1 MPDHIALLCTLHPAS
16 QEKRERI
23 LDLLRRLAREYYIKP
38 SAKCIAWSYFTPAA
52 KLTADATSF
61 PLMGMEVYTDKSAL
75 QAQVDDTEHFQ
86 PYHALVKRE
95 GLYAKPEEL
104 QSWYLDCGFVA
115 RGEGQTKGG
124 KGGLVSVS
132 RLVCKDVAGAAK
144 VLHGLREFSKW
155 VESEEP
161 GVLSYGVFT
170 RPKAQSEVLVWVRY
184 VSGKAIRRHDEAPE
198 HRAAQKL
205 MGPHLDMKKTE
216 TTVWREVEDSF
227 VAPLPA
233 SSSAKL

>member
-16 QEKRERI
+16 QEKSERI
-23 LDLLRRLAREYYIKP
+23 LGLLRRSAREYYTKP

-52 KLTADATSF
+52 KLTLDATSF
-61 PLMGMEVYTDKSAL
+61 PLMGMEVYTDKAAL

-86 PYHALVKRE
+86 PYHATVKCE

-115 RGEGQTKGG
+115 RGQGQTNGG
-124 KGGLVSVS
+124 RGGLVSVS
-132 RLVCKDVAGAAK
+132 RLVCKHAAGAVK
-144 VLHGLREFSKW
+144 VLDGLREFAKW
-155 VESEEP
+155 VDREEP
-161 GVLSYGVFT
+161 DVLSYGVFT
-170 RPKAQSEVLVWVRY
+170 RPKAANEVLVWVRY
-184 VSGKAIRRHDEAPE
+184 VNGKAVRSHDEAPE

-205 MGPHLDMKKTE
+205 MGPYLDMKKTE

-227 VAPLPA
+227 VAPLAA
-233 SSSAKL
+233 SSTAKL